1 MRSTPVFRG
10 LGTLRRRVVAT
21 SVAAAVVLSPVALLI
36 PASPANAADGDVTI
50 NLLLSNDFH
59 GRINANTVKWAWKI
73 EDLRANTVADG
84 GLLIGAGD
92 MIGASEFAS
101 AVQEDQ
107 PTIDV
112 MNAIGLDASA
122 VGNHEFDRG
131 WDDLLNRVIDNGTN
145 AAWDYLGANVYE
157 KGTETPVLP
166 SYMTYDINGVTVGV
180 IGAVTAET
188 TSLVSPAGIST
199 LDFGDPIDAVNR
211 VAGELSDGNGAN
223 GEADVI
229 VATFHQGAQVGVGST
244 FEAEVAKGGEFAE
257 MVNLDPVVDVVFNGH
272 THQTYAWDA
281 PNPGGDL
288 ATRPFLQTGSYGTN
302 IGQVVLTYNT
312 TADAVTG
319 YTVANQAVPT
329 SGVNAD
335 LVAQYPSVLGPIDTT
350 VTDALAYA
358 ASVGNTPIAD
368 QTSDI
373 TTAFTGGSFVNG
385 TYTGG
390 TRDDRAS
397 ESAMGGL
404 VANALRDGLPADM
417 GTADLGIV
425 NPGGLRNE
433 FYYPADTST
442 NPANTDGVIT
452 YSEANNV
459 LPFLN
464 NIWLVDLT
472 GAQLKQVLEQQWQ
485 RDINGNVPSRPY
497 LMLGLSDNVTVT
509 RDPSRDEGDRITSV
523 TIDGQPLSST
533 RTYTVST
540 FSFLATGGDNF
551 RAFTQGTSKDTG
563 LIDRDL
569 WIDYLVD
576 QQVLAP
582 DFARQQIDE
591 SGMPATVSPGDQ
603 VSFTL
608 DKLNLTSKGSPENT
622 SVKVFARTASS
633 QIDLGTFPVTNGAA
647 TIDLIVPAKVPNRSP
662 LVVMAVPS
670 MTMAGKGLTASAVT
684 ATADPITYGAAG
696 TVEITVAPDTATGSV
711 DVLDG
716 SDVIGTG
723 TLTSGAASVLI
734 PVGTLLPGSH
744 ALVVSYSGDETTA
757 GSSTAVTVQVDKATP
772 TISVTTKPTK
782 VVAKR
787 TRPTVTVT
795 VAGAGETPTGSVA
808 ITTGGR
814 TYVVDLVD
822 GKAST
827 TVGPFA
833 RTGNQSVVIR
843 YFGDDLYKTAKKT
856 TTIKV
861 DKR

>member
-861 DKR
+861 VKR